1 MPQATQKLALFAAL
15 LCGPALFAQTGV
27 DNRTRELS
35 GTVTDHQ
42 HEPLRGAVVKLQEGD
57 TPNIV
62 TFITGQDGHYR
73 FRRLDGN
80 TDYRVW
86 VTFRERTSKP
96 KSISKFDGNM
106 DKVIDFTVE
115 TF

>member
-1 MPQATQKLALFAAL
+1 MPQAVPKLALFAAL
-15 LCGPALFAQTGV
+15 LCAPALFAQIGV
-27 DNRTRELS
+27 NPRTRELS

-62 TFITGQDGHYR
+62 SYITGQDGRYR
-73 FRRLDGN
+73 FRRLNGN

-86 VTFRERTSKP
+86 VTFRERTSKS
-96 KSISKFDGNM
+96 KSISKFDEQMN
-106 DKVIDFTVE
+106 KVIDFTME